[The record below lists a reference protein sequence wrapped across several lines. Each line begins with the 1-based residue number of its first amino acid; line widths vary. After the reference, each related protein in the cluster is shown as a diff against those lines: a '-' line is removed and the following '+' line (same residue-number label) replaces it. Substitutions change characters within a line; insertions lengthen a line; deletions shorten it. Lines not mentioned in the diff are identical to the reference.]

1 MTAAARPPRI
11 HDDALDDLERTFLS
25 RVRGRVLEIGAGE
38 GENFGA
44 FHPDVE
50 WIGLEPD
57 GTRRAELATR
67 AREWGHPASPLDA
80 VAERIPL
87 PDDAVDAVV
96 GTYVMCSVDDL
107 DAALAEAR
115 RVLVPG
121 GRIVLI
127 DHVAAPAG
135 TVHRVV
141 QELATPLSRRL
152 CDGCRWNREPD
163 VALAAAGFTGHD
175 VRRVRVRALPM
186 PATPVLLFDGRAPG
200 G

>member
-1 MTAAARPPRI
+1 MTATARPPLI
-11 HDDALDDLERTFLS
+11 DDDALDDLERTFIS
-25 RVRGRVLEIGAGE
+25 RLRGRVLEIGAGE

-50 WIGLEPD
+50 WTGLEPD
-57 GTRRAELATR
+57 DSRRSELATR
-67 AREWGHPASPLDA
+67 ARQWRHPAPPLGA

-87 PDDAVDAVV
+87 PDDAVDAIV
-96 GTYVMCSVDDL
+96 GTYVMCSVDDI
-107 DAALAEAR
+107 DEAMAELR

-127 DHVAAPAG
+127 DHVAAPPGSA
-135 TVHRVV
+135 HRVL
-141 QELATPLSRRL
+141 QQLATPLSRRL
-152 CDGCRWNREPD
+152 CHGCRWNREPD
-163 VALAAAGFTGHD
+163 IALAAAGFTGHD

-200 G
+200 A